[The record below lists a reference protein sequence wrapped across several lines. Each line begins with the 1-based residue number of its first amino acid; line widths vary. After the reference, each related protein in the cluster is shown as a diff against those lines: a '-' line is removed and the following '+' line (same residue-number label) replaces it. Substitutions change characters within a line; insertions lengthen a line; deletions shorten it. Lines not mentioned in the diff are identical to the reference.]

1 MKKLLIMLGL
11 AVAAVACNQ
20 TSLMPG
26 PGMGSGKIRFLAGG
40 PAVTATVSTKATAVT
55 ASDLNT
61 NGFKV
66 NAVAGTAGADT
77 EVWSNQLFEKVE
89 DAWEQ
94 DKWWPNSDGS
104 YRFYAT
110 YPTSYAMTFAAGGPT
125 ISASNEHDIICAYK
139 GDATYKS
146 VNTLAFDH
154 IFARLSTVTVSM
166 VSPYTISNM
175 SIMITP
181 KVSGT
186 YNLYT
191 GAGQTDGTGWS
202 STVEGSATN
211 IATAAFNAGVSTT
224 SNDIYLV
231 PGTYTLSA
239 TWTATKDNYTQTFT
253 NKTVDV
259 DLVAG
264 KTNNITASLT
274 GDGTEIQ
281 FNVSV
286 TAWSDNAVAA
296 GTFPVTDPAPAYPQP
311 IGQFTINASGDKV
324 GFAPGNLQCTI
335 ASGPTDTY
343 NYNDGYLNTV
353 WGNYTGTDWGFAEHQ
368 WDFLRDTDN
377 ANSFT
382 VGTRSDLFAAVGESA
397 EVDTYGLCSFHARY
411 SQQSLNEKY
420 VGAAGDNLK
429 TDWGEIP
436 NLVERCGSGWR
447 TLSYDEWE
455 YLLFQRTTTGVINF
469 YDDYIEQD
477 LEITN
482 VRFAIGSIFAELDP
496 EYNFLTGGINGLL
509 IFPDNFDLTLEPGT
523 EWSDVGIEWMYD
535 SGYHNNLLLSVTA
548 EGWAILEEKGC
559 VFLPMVSCLIDASY
573 TQESLSYDANNTTY
587 WCSGSAVVDDNGEVS
602 RNCLYF
608 YMGDP
613 SFIGEQEYDY
623 YKYEVASAKCAVR
636 LAKDIE

>member
-1 MKKLLIMLGL
+1 M
-11 AVAAVACNQ
+11 ACNQ
-20 TSLMPG
+20 NGLDPTAAQQD
-26 PGMGSGKIRFLAGG
+26 GKIRFVAGG

-66 NAVAGTAGADT
+66 NAVAGSAGADT

-125 ISASNEHDIICAYK
+125 ISASNEHDIICAY
-139 GDATYKS
+139 AASPTYKS

-166 VSPYTISNM
+166 VAPYTISNM

-211 IATAAFNAGVSTT
+211 IATAAFSAGVSTT
-224 SNDIYLV
+224 NNDIYLV

-274 GDGTEIQ
+274 GDGTEIK
-281 FNVSV
+281 FDVSV
-286 TAWSDNAVAA
+286 TAWSDNAVNA
-296 GTFPVTDPAPAYPQP
+296 GTFPVAEAQVYPQP

-343 NYNDGYLNTV
+343 NY
-353 WGNYTGTDWGFAEHQ
+353 TGTDWGFAEHQ
-368 WDFLRDTDN
+368 WDYLGN
-377 ANSFT
+377 ANGANSFT
-382 VGTRSDLFAAVGESA
+382 IGKRIDLFSYVGVAASY
-397 EVDTYGLCSFHARY
+397 DTYGLCSY
-411 SQQSLNEKY
+411 YEDMTD
-420 VGAAGDNLK
+420 AAIPYYGNYQESGLK
-429 TDWGEIP
+429 TDWGTIP
-436 NLVERCGSGWR
+436 GLVSNCGSGWR
-447 TLSYDEWE
+447 TLTDSEMD
-455 YLLFQRTTTGVINF
+455 YLFNERSAGTIGEVENVRYCAASIRTDATRIGGIILFP
-469 YDDYIEQD
+469 DDYDGSTPAGVTWCESYCFNCGTTAGYYY
-477 LEITN
+477 EGNTN
-482 VRFAIGSIFAELDP
+482 C
-496 EYNFLTGGINGLL
+496 
-509 IFPDNFDLTLEPGT
+509 
-523 EWSDVGIEWMYD
+523 
-535 SGYHNNLLLSVTA
+535 TA
-548 EGWAILEEKGC
+548 AGWDALAAKGC
-559 VFLPMVSCLIDASY
+559 VFLPCAGQYTSYGAGPDDWTFNEYCTYYWTSDLTCVMLKADDA
-573 TQESLSYDANNTTY
+573 DAY
-587 WCSGSAVVDDNGEVS
+587 YGSSGS
-602 RNCLYF
+602 
-608 YMGDP
+608 
-613 SFIGEQEYDY
+613 
-623 YKYEVASAKCAVR
+623 KYERSCVR
-636 LAKDIE
+636 LVKDIE

>member
-1 MKKLLIMLGL
+1 MKKVILLLSALVGL
-11 AVAAVACNQ
+11 MACNQ
-20 TSLMPG
+20 NGLDPTAG
-26 PGMGSGKIRFLAGG
+26 KQDGKIRFVAGG

-55 ASDLNT
+55 ATDLNT

-66 NAVAGTAGADT
+66 NAVAGSAGADT

-125 ISASNEHDIICAYK
+125 ISASNAHDIICAY
-139 GDATYKS
+139 AASPTYKS
-146 VNTLAFDH
+146 VNTLSFDH

-211 IATAAFNAGVSTT
+211 IATAAFSEGVSTT

-264 KTNNITASLT
+264 KTNNIAASLT

-286 TAWSDNAVAA
+286 TAWSDNAVNA
-296 GTFPVTDPAPAYPQP
+296 GTFPVVPPRVFGNFGGYMVSGSNLQWDGTTFVIHDEWDYSCNKTATGAGENPAEGSILLRYAQLGRFFDTKGSSYSLSTDLDVDYGGSKVSYRGYDDWVLPSCEVYLTMLNNGEHTRPGSTVNGNSSIHWAYVVVSDGVYLNNNPARGYLFFPDGLTINGGGTFVTYDSSSNENSLTKDQLEEYINAGCAFIPFVSSSYNYVMDIISSTQQAYWAMGSGDGAYQIDRNTRYISPAY
-311 IGQFTINASGDKV
+311 N
-324 GFAPGNLQCTI
+324 GFPGV
-335 ASGPTDTY
+335 Y
-343 NYNDGYLNTV
+343 RMV
-353 WGNYTGTDWGFAEHQ
+353 
-368 WDFLRDTDN
+368 R
-377 ANSFT
+377 
-382 VGTRSDLFAAVGESA
+382 
-397 EVDTYGLCSFHARY
+397 
-411 SQQSLNEKY
+411 
-420 VGAAGDNLK
+420 
-429 TDWGEIP
+429 
-436 NLVERCGSGWR
+436 
-447 TLSYDEWE
+447 
-455 YLLFQRTTTGVINF
+455 VIN
-469 YDDYIEQD
+469 
-477 LEITN
+477 
-482 VRFAIGSIFAELDP
+482 
-496 EYNFLTGGINGLL
+496 
-509 IFPDNFDLTLEPGT
+509 
-523 EWSDVGIEWMYD
+523 
-535 SGYHNNLLLSVTA
+535 
-548 EGWAILEEKGC
+548 
-559 VFLPMVSCLIDASY
+559 
-573 TQESLSYDANNTTY
+573 
-587 WCSGSAVVDDNGEVS
+587 
-602 RNCLYF
+602 
-608 YMGDP
+608 
-613 SFIGEQEYDY
+613 
-623 YKYEVASAKCAVR
+623 
-636 LAKDIE
+636 

>member
-1 MKKLLIMLGL
+1 MKYEKTFEILGGAVIAFLSL
-11 AVAAVACNQ
+11 AACNEQ
-20 TSLMPG
+20 AITPDH
-26 PGMGSGKIRFLAGG
+26 SGKIRFVAGG

-66 NAVAGTAGADT
+66 NAVAGSAGADT

-89 DAWEQ
+89 GAWEQ

-110 YPTSYAMTFAAGGPT
+110 YPTSYAMTFASGGPT
-125 ISASNEHDIICAYK
+125 ISASNEHDIICAY
-139 GDATYKS
+139 AASPTYKS
-146 VNTLAFDH
+146 VNTLSFDH

-186 YNLYT
+186 YKLYT

-211 IATAAFNAGVSTT
+211 IATAAFSEGVSTT

-274 GDGTEIQ
+274 GNGTEIQ

-296 GTFPVTDPAPAYPQP
+296 GTFPVAEAPAPAYPQP
-311 IGQFTINASGDKV
+311 LGQFTINASGDKV

-343 NYNDGYLNTV
+343 NY
-353 WGNYTGTDWGFAEHQ
+353 TGTDWGFAEHQ
-368 WDFLRDTDN
+368 WAYLGDTDG

-382 VGTRSDLFAAVGESA
+382 IGKKIDLFCWVGESA
-397 EVDTYGLCSFHARY
+397 SYDTYGLCSAEGGVTNAY
-411 SQQSLNEKY
+411 YGTSSSDE
-420 VGAAGDNLK
+420 LK

-436 NLVERCGSGWR
+436 GVISNCGSGWF
-447 TLSYDEWE
+447 TLSADEWG
-455 YLLFQRTTTGVINF
+455 YIFMSRTTTCTLGGESSARFAVATIRTDVSAVHGVI
-469 YDDYIEQD
+469 
-477 LEITN
+477 L
-482 VRFAIGSIFAELDP
+482 
-496 EYNFLTGGINGLL
+496 
-509 IFPDNFDLTLEPGT
+509 FPDNCSLADEDFTTLDVINGSG
-523 EWSDVGIEWMYD
+523 SDWAG
-535 SGYHNNLLLSVTA
+535 NTCTA
-548 EGWAILEEKGC
+548 AQWTALEAKGC
-559 VFLPMVSCLIDASY
+559 VFIPAAGSLDNYYHTYDNSY
-573 TQESLSYDANNTTY
+573 STCYYWSSSPAAGAESARSLFFDEEELAYPNYD
-587 WCSGSAVVDDNGEVS
+587 GMGERGGLFS
-602 RNCLYF
+602 
-608 YMGDP
+608 
-613 SFIGEQEYDY
+613 
-623 YKYEVASAKCAVR
+623 VR
-636 LAKDIE
+636 LVKAVQ